1 MLNLFQQYPK
11 APGITLAVII
21 AVSILVLLEKALHPM
36 LASRGDIYPALLTF
50 LVISSKTIIP
60 LLLLWKLAGLNPSCL
75 GWVNNGLWQ
84 ALWKGVVLA
93 AGMMVFAGLYQKYSY
108 LLFGTPYVSTG
119 GAALEHTSSAVA
131 IALLL
136 TAALL
141 NAFGEEIIF
150 RGMLL
155 PVLSSRFGIVVALI
169 LQSLVFTLYHFF
181 PLQNSVL
188 LFCMGIFFALG
199 YLWSGSLLTPVIAH
213 LIENGAGS
221 AVFLIKLLGRS

>member
-21 AVSILVLLEKALHPM
+21 AVSILVLLERALHPV
-36 LASRGDIYPALLTF
+36 LASRRDVYPALLTF
-50 LVISSKTIIP
+50 LVILSKTIIP
-60 LLLLWKLAGLNPSCL
+60 LFLLWKLAGLNPSCL

-84 ALWKGVVLA
+84 ALWKGLVLA

-119 GAALEHTSSAVA
+119 GAALGHTSSAVA

-155 PVLSSRFGIVVALI
+155 PVLSGRLGLAAALI

-199 YLWSGSLLTPVIAH
+199 YLWSGSLLTPVVAH
-213 LIENGAGS
+213 LIENGLGS
-221 AVFLIKLLGRS
+221 AVFLVKLLGNR

>member
-1 MLNLFQQYPK
+1 MLNIFQNYPK
-11 APGITLAVII
+11 APGITLAVIV
-21 AVSILVLLEKALHPM
+21 AVSILVLLERALHPM
-36 LASRGDIYPALLTF
+36 LASRRDVYSALLTF

-60 LLLLWKLAGLNPSCL
+60 LFLLWKLAGLNPSCL
-75 GWVNNGLWQ
+75 CWVNNGLWQ
-84 ALWKGVVLA
+84 ALWKGLVLA

-119 GAALEHTSSAVA
+119 GAALEHTSSGVA

-155 PVLSSRFGIVVALI
+155 PVLSSRLGMVAALI

-199 YLWSGSLLTPVIAH
+199 YCWSGSLLTPVVAH
-213 LIENGAGS
+213 LIENGLGS
-221 AVFLIKLLGRS
+221 AVFLVRLLGSK